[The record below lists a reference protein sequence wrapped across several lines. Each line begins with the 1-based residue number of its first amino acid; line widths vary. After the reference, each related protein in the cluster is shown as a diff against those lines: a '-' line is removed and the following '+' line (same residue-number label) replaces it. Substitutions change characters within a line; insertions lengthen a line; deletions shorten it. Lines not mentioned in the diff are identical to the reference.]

1 MTAGSCGHNGGRV
14 RAYAQPAIARDVR
27 PLAFIAQQRARLLV
41 ALTVGGY
48 IGVLHAIGGH
58 AKWTKVGVPVIPF
71 WFGDLRNVTSAWEC
85 VREHQAVLP
94 ANPCDPYHR
103 PANYPRLWLL
113 PSHLGL
119 GQGDTYWLG
128 WVVAVIFFVAA
139 VAVVPR
145 GASLR
150 LGLLYAAALISAA
163 TMLGV
168 ERGNVDLL
176 LFALVVLA
184 VLVAGRT
191 LSRLIGSGGLIL
203 LAAMLK
209 LFPILAVGF
218 LFRRATRQAWAVGA
232 AVLVA
237 FAAYVLALH
246 HQIHQV
252 VNAIPQADKYSFGLR
267 RVTEWLSAATEGKN
281 ASGAS
286 LPSWDVLVVLLVLA
300 AAIFLVRRWRPRGTG
315 GVDAGSQRD
324 LDLFWAGAC
333 VYVGC
338 YVAGRSFD
346 YRLVF
351 CLLTVPQLARWAAAR
366 SVLAYVSIVALLG
379 TLWLDGWYDS
389 ITIRN
394 VLDGWSGWTNA
405 GPNAQQLPL
414 SAIAQLILF
423 ATFVAWL
430 VATVPSLS
438 RLPLRR
444 PARLRPAAST

>member
-1 MTAGSCGHNGGRV
+1 APARARPLRAREGVGDRPACAPRAPGRDAEGARARAHRRGSQAPPRARGPRPRPRRRRARLVPGHRPVRGPAAGLRERGRARERHPRRRGRQGGVRGCRRVPAGLRGLAGVRPPAARGAAVPRRGSAGARSEDPRLRRRRRPHAPRARRGGAFRRPLGGRGARGGWLPGVTAGSCGHNGGRV

-85 VREHQAVLP
+85 VRQHQAVLP

-128 WVVAVIFFVAA
+128 WVVAVLFFVAA

-176 LFALVVLA
+176 LF
-184 VLVAGRT
+184 
-191 LSRLIGSGGLIL
+191 
-203 LAAMLK
+203 
-209 LFPILAVGF
+209 
-218 LFRRATRQAWAVGA
+218 
-232 AVLVA
+232 
-237 FAAYVLALH
+237 
-246 HQIHQV
+246 
-252 VNAIPQADKYSFGLR
+252 
-267 RVTEWLSAATEGKN
+267 
-281 ASGAS
+281 
-286 LPSWDVLVVLLVLA
+286 
-300 AAIFLVRRWRPRGTG
+300 
-315 GVDAGSQRD
+315 
-324 LDLFWAGAC
+324 
-333 VYVGC
+333 
-338 YVAGRSFD
+338 
-346 YRLVF
+346 
-351 CLLTVPQLARWAAAR
+351 
-366 SVLAYVSIVALLG
+366 
-379 TLWLDGWYDS
+379 
-389 ITIRN
+389 
-394 VLDGWSGWTNA
+394 
-405 GPNAQQLPL
+405 
-414 SAIAQLILF
+414 
-423 ATFVAWL
+423 
-430 VATVPSLS
+430 
-438 RLPLRR
+438 
-444 PARLRPAAST
+444 